1 MIHDPQAK
9 LPGPDARAGDWVE
22 VVRTVF
28 APKDRLS
35 ATPDDTRSIPYEA
48 RIRGFAC
55 SDGSIGDEIAI
66 ETRIGRVLSGTL
78 VDAEPG
84 FSHGFGPAVPE
95 LLWIGPDLRRRL
107 FAVAPTDQ
115 TAPS

>member
-1 MIHDPQAK
+1 MSHDARGRTH
-9 LPGPDARAGDWVE
+9 GPDARAGDWVE

-28 APKDRLS
+28 APEDRLA
-35 ATPDDTRSIPYEA
+35 ATPADTRSIPYEA

-55 SDGSIGDEIAI
+55 SDGSIGEEMAI

-78 VDAEPG
+78 ADAEPG

-107 FAVAPTDQ
+107 FAVAPTDE
-115 TAPS
+115 TAP